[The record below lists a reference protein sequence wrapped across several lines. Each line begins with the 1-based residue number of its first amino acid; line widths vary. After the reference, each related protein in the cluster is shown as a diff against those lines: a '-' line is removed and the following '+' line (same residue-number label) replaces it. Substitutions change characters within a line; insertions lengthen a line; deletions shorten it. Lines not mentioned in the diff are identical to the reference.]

1 MRAALQ
7 KARWRR
13 AFIIKRRW
21 RLSKQAHLSWLTSRS
36 GIQCYLQHGRVGL
49 DGSWPTQGTA
59 RLESI
64 LKGRRRPAYVS
75 PLRLDFVLQT
85 PLHYSGMPLDFMTSH
100 VGMGPNCKTRIAL
113 LCYPVRQRRLI
124 TSQGCQYATA
134 LLDYRCVEYVPYDV
148 LHT

>member
-1 MRAALQ
+1 MAAGPPRARPGWNPFL
-7 KARWRR
+7 
-13 AFIIKRRW
+13 
-21 RLSKQAHLSWLTSRS
+21 
-36 GIQCYLQHGRVGL
+36 RVVVV
-49 DGSWPTQGTA
+49 
-59 RLESI
+59 
-64 LKGRRRPAYVS
+64 GRRVS

-134 LLDYRCVEYVPYDV
+134 QLDYRCVEYAPYDDV
-148 LHT
+148 LHR

>member
-1 MRAALQ
+1 MAAGPPRARPGWNPFL
-7 KARWRR
+7 
-13 AFIIKRRW
+13 
-21 RLSKQAHLSWLTSRS
+21 
-36 GIQCYLQHGRVGL
+36 RVVVV
-49 DGSWPTQGTA
+49 
-59 RLESI
+59 
-64 LKGRRRPAYVS
+64 GRRGVS

-134 LLDYRCVEYVPYDV
+134 QLDYRCVEYAPGLRRPIYVTEQSDRTDV
-148 LHT
+148 LT